1 MHTKAE
7 MIEMLQKCK
16 SINETELDDYTS
28 TVLGYAIDYIRS
40 AFLFQPITDDIVL
53 ENDAQYL
60 IYGGPGRGFTLSH
73 YNAERDGFIPDRG
86 RDFMFKRNE
95 IIECLRIPKDSE
107 MKTNQN
113 PPISSE
119 ISGE

>member
-1 MHTKAE
+1 MYTTSE
-7 MIEMLQKCK
+7 MIQLLQKCK

-28 TVLGYAIDYIRS
+28 AVLGHAIDYIRS
-40 AFLFQPITDDIVL
+40 AFLFQPITDDTVL

-60 IYGGPGRGFTLSH
+60 IYGGPGRGFLLGH
-73 YNAERDGFIPDRG
+73 YNAERDGFNPDRG

-113 PPISSE
+113 SDTSSE
-119 ISGE
+119 TSGE